1 MSNIFKL
8 YINDNN
14 NLSKLYLFIKNKY
27 LTGILEESIE
37 TLQNKYYDSK
47 EFIKSDIFN
56 SVFKY
61 DFSELDI
68 KYINDFDINIYFV
81 DENIYYDDTLEI
93 IKFKFLKYY
102 NQQTEPPKQISYEEL
117 YMYGLINK
125 KYNPAEIYNTLSDNN
140 SNKITS
146 ENLKQ
151 YLLNLNEQ
159 IEIFNKLLEINDN
172 KEKDFYTFDDINSIE
187 LDEVNILTPIGQN
200 INNKLPHLYTTN
212 PFHLF
217 KYSNYIRS
225 IINTSLNTNNNS
237 LLFEYNLVNNTMF
250 LCFFDDVLNYTNQQ
264 SSNLEEDITIKLYF
278 PMIASNQLTQQLFIK
293 SKKTYISKTNKHVAS
308 ELFVSK
314 NTFTDTLYNVS
325 NNKQEYPD
333 LKYINDG
340 AKGINLNI
348 HTNIN
353 LSLSLESLF
362 KLINSNIKIPLIKYN
377 PGKKNE
383 NIYRLFTNKK
393 TKANVKIPYLSKELI
408 VKYSKLIGKNN
419 TISMVIFSNNTFISD
434 NVKLFLLELDIYG
447 TINIKMEF
455 FNHLSIEETEFII
468 RENVNPILDIIK
480 KHINTDANSIQYFE
494 SLIDNNIELINLNY
508 AINIA
513 TNMSIKLL
521 NNIKNCLYLYFN
533 IISDKATEKL
543 YRYKR
548 VSNYNEMND
557 KDAFIIELVKQKEP
571 PTKIIQMLKDN
582 FKLSSFEQATEI
594 FNMTIQELSF
604 VQNTFNYRKLK
615 IKDSPGFLLNI
626 DNNLAD
632 KISISIQNIDNIRYV
647 YFMKLYIDSIFKL
660 SFNESKNVDLTMCKS
675 GKKKEQQFVN
685 DITPDDVVIEV
696 NQKNINDVLS
706 QEKDIDMDDIIDAST
721 SIGDEDDDYDNL
733 MNIMLGLGI
742 GDDDEDDDD
751 DGIEDDVAQNALN
764 DVDESEDDDIAE
776 EIQDKPLVVEPE
788 EKIKMDD
795 EGNQDDAAENDN
807 KKNFNEATRANPIL
821 GKLERLQPDIFK
833 TGLIKKPNLAKEN
846 ISGEF
851 EAYSRICQSG
861 KQPVIL
867 TEEEKDN
874 VIRDNPNYKNTDIL
888 EYSPDPTKKN
898 YYICPRFWDLKN
910 NKTLTQKEVDSGEHG
925 IIYKKGN
932 GGNIYKFEDRDRE
945 PGFKKPRAVD
955 ANGNEFCLPCCF
967 YKLKNEKTDNNR
979 QICNVKKEDA
989 KITEIK
995 YVIRGDKFPLEQY
1008 KVGHLP
1014 LNVKKFLQFDSDK
1027 CINPDNNNLKYK
1039 YTCLLRYGV
1048 QNNQHN
1054 SFIACIADLYS
1065 KENNMKESITINE
1078 MKTMLVAALTIDNF
1092 IHYNNGNL
1100 LQIFTDKKY
1109 SAEFLDA
1116 IDIKSYDYKSKFYDK
1131 IDKENINQLNLYK
1144 RILTSFEQFKLYL
1157 KGNNY
1162 IIDYTYL
1169 WDIICKPNTK
1179 LFPNGINLIILDIT
1193 TYDLTDNVKVIC
1205 PKQNYSNEFI
1215 DDSKKSLIL
1224 LKKNEYFEPVYS
1236 IKSELS
1242 DSIEPLF
1249 SFGFNT
1255 EETGL
1260 DEFKKVLNFIK
1271 SDLNDN
1277 CISNTSDETN
1287 KFKKNI
1293 SLENIINILN
1303 KLKYEVNFQVVDY
1316 ESKVI
1321 AVLVSNKEEF
1331 ENYRYIPCYPSKMY
1345 EHEDIPIIF
1354 IDDLSNEYFAEYK
1367 KTKDFLEKIYTDSNQ
1382 IIQCMPLNKIVED
1395 ELVVGILTNANQFVM
1410 LSEPALYINDELE
1423 ILSDKNY
1430 LFTDT
1435 IIQNKFNIDEERRE
1449 MINNI
1454 KLESGFYNS
1463 FRNTVLKLLSEYK
1476 NIKFNIR
1483 LQDIIKNNAI
1493 IYFDKIKLIREEL
1506 ESLVDNSVMF
1516 AQYDPRILNGI
1527 KNFSSCINNTNCDS
1541 DYCMVKA
1548 DTNICNLIIPE
1559 SNLITNDSNID
1570 IYFTKIADEF
1580 ARYNKTKMVLFNP
1593 SKFISFNNIKYNINF
1608 DEVIIMETALARE
1621 ITTSTSNI
1629 KDPYSNFN
1637 TFDTNNIN
1645 YSNNK
1650 VNKINPDNIDV
1661 EYTEFDLQALQPNQK
1676 VILKLAKEQ
1685 IDKIKIIEAKY
1696 GTTDISNGI
1705 PVVNPDIS
1713 NGIPVVNPDISNG
1726 IPVVNPD
1733 ISNGIPVVNPDI
1745 SNGIPVVNPDI
1756 DVEPE
1761 EQPNITENIN
1771 DVECK
1776 HKKLAVKE
1784 KLYQFFKN
1792 KIYEFYFTITDNG
1805 LCSVE
1810 LILYIIKHYYAN
1822 LDDSNMSKLSGAD
1835 IKNILIDEYFNHEL
1849 TEALLGMFIE
1859 NNKTPS
1865 MTALMK
1871 PYVDKI
1877 KTLPFEKTPEFKDL
1891 LRSIINNDDY
1901 IISYID
1907 IYLLALKYELP
1918 IILVSNSIINSYIN
1932 IKPYVII
1939 NKNNNTN
1946 NYYFIKLPSSDHR
1959 GLKNY
1964 KLLYYNNNTTI
1975 DITTQLIDSDKY
1987 NIKTEIN
1994 EELKEYK
2001 DLVITGINKFNTRKI
2016 EPKNEKLLKNLNKNL
2031 NKNA

>member
-27 LTGILEESIE
+27 LTGILEETIE
-37 TLQNKYYDSK
+37 TLQNDHYDSK
-47 EFIKSDIFN
+47 RFIKSDIFN
-56 SVFKY
+56 SVFKD

-81 DENIYYDDTLEI
+81 DDNIYYDDTLEI
-93 IKFKFLKYY
+93 IKFKFLKYH

-125 KYNPAEIYNTLSDNN
+125 KYNPPEIYNTLSDNN

-151 YLLNLNEQ
+151 YLLNVNEQ
-159 IEIFNKLLEINDN
+159 LDIFNKLLEINDN

-237 LLFEYNLVNNTMF
+237 LLFEYNLVNNTLF

-264 SSNLEEDITIKLYF
+264 STNLDEDITIKLYF
-278 PMIASNQLTQQLFIK
+278 PMIASNHLTQQLFIK
-293 SKKTYISKTNKHVAS
+293 SKKTHLSKTNKHITS
-308 ELFVSK
+308 ELFTNK

-333 LKYINDG
+333 LKYSNDG

-348 HTNIN
+348 HTDIN

-362 KLINSNIKIPLIKYN
+362 KLINSNVEIPLIKYN

-455 FNHLSIEETEFII
+455 FNHLSVEETEFII

-480 KHINTDANSIQYFE
+480 KHINTDANSIQYFD
-494 SLIDNNIELINLNY
+494 SLIDNNIELVNLNY
-508 AINIA
+508 AINIE
-513 TNMSIKLL
+513 TNKSIELL

-533 IISDKATEKL
+533 IIRDNKNNEKL

-548 VSNYNEMND
+548 VSNYNEMNA
-557 KDAFIIELVKQKEP
+557 KNAFIIELIKQKET

-582 FKLSSFEQATEI
+582 FKLPSIEEANEI
-594 FNMTIQELSF
+594 FNSTIQELSF

-615 IKDSPGFLLNI
+615 IKDSPGFLLKI
-626 DNNLAD
+626 DNNHTD
-632 KISISIQNIDNIRYV
+632 KISISIENIDNIRYV
-647 YFMKLYIDSIFKL
+647 YFIKLYIDSIFKL
-660 SFNESKNVDLTMCKS
+660 SFNESKNIDLTMCKS
-675 GKKKEQQFVN
+675 GKKKEQQFVD
-685 DITPDDVVIEV
+685 DITPNDVVVQV
-696 NQKNINDVLS
+696 NQKNINDVLLE
-706 QEKDIDMDDIIDAST
+706 EKDVDLDDIIDVSSAM
-721 SIGDEDDDYDNL
+721 GDDDDDDDAL
-733 MNIMLGLGI
+733 MNIMLGLG
-742 GDDDEDDDD
+742 DDEDDEDDEDDDD
-751 DGIEDDVAQNALN
+751 HDDDDHDYDDAGNDAEDKGQNTLN
-764 DVDESEDDDIAE
+764 NTVGYEDDDYIE
-776 EIQDKPLVVEPE
+776 DIDEDNEVKIFGKPNT
-788 EKIKMDD
+788 DD
-795 EGNQDDAAENDN
+795 NNDN
-807 KKNFNEATRANPIL
+807 KDNKDEYDTPEIDNKKKVKEGTKASPIL
-821 GKLERLQPDIFK
+821 DKLTKTEPAIFK
-833 TGLIKKPNLAKEN
+833 NGQIKQTNLTKEN
-846 ISGEF
+846 LGNGMV
-851 EAYSRICQSG
+851 AYSRICQSAR
-861 KQPVIL
+861 QPVIL

-874 VIRDNPNYKNTDIL
+874 FLNDNKNTKDTDIL
-888 EYSPDPTKKN
+888 EYSTNPDPTKKK
-898 YYICPRFWDLKN
+898 YYICPQFWDITSN
-910 NKTLTQKEVDSGEHG
+910 RTLTDEQVKSGKYG
-925 IIYKKGN
+925 NIYEKDN
-932 GGNIYKFEDRDRE
+932 GGNIYKYDNKDLW
-945 PGFKKPRAVD
+945 PGFIKNRFAVD
-955 ANGNEFCLPCCF
+955 PNNQKEFCLPCCF
-967 YKLKNEKTDNNR
+967 KKLKNEKTDTKNER
-979 QICNVKKEDA
+979 QICNPKNEDA
-989 KITEIK
+989 KITDIK
-995 YVIRGDKFPLEQY
+995 YVVGADKFPLGQY

-1027 CINPDNNNLKYK
+1027 CIKQDNNNLKPQYN
-1039 YTCLLRYGV
+1039 CLLRYGV
-1048 QNNQHN
+1048 QNDQYN

-1065 KENNMKESITINE
+1065 KQTRTDSKSNDKETITIDE
-1078 MKTMLVAALTIDNF
+1078 MKTILVGALTIDNF

-1100 LQIFTDKKY
+1100 LLIFTDKKY
-1109 SAEFLDA
+1109 GAEFLDT

-1157 KGNNY
+1157 KGNDY

-1193 TYDLTDNVKVIC
+1193 SHDSTDNVKVIC

-1215 DDSKKSLIL
+1215 NDSKKSLIL

-1236 IKSELS
+1236 VKTLLT
-1242 DSIEPLF
+1242 DTIEPLF
-1249 SFGFNT
+1249 SFGFDN
-1255 EETGL
+1255 EEQGL
-1260 DEFKKVLNFIK
+1260 NEFKKVLNFIK
-1271 SDLNDN
+1271 TDLNDN

-1321 AVLVSNKEEF
+1321 AVLVSNKDEF

-1345 EHEDIPIIF
+1345 ELEDIPVIF
-1354 IDDLSNEYFAEYK
+1354 IDDLSIEYFTEYK
-1367 KTKDFLEKIYTDSNQ
+1367 KTKDFLEKIYIDSNE
-1382 IIQCMPLNKIVED
+1382 IIQCKPLNKIVED

-1410 LSEPALYINDELE
+1410 LSEPALYVNDELQ

-1476 NIKFNIR
+1476 NMKFNIR

-1506 ESLVDNSVMF
+1506 ETLVDNYIMF
-1516 AQYDPRILNGI
+1516 AQYDRRILNNI
-1527 KNFSSCINNTNCDS
+1527 KNFSSCINNANCDS

-1608 DEVIIMETALARE
+1608 DEVIIMESALVRE
-1621 ITTSTSNI
+1621 ITTSNSNI

-1645 YSNNK
+1645 YTNNK
-1650 VNKINPDNIDV
+1650 VNKINTEGINV
-1661 EYTEFDLQALQPNQK
+1661 EYPEFDLQSLQPNQK
-1676 VILKLAKEQ
+1676 VILKLPKEQ
-1685 IDKIKIIEAKY
+1685 IDKIKLIEAKY
-1696 GTTDISNGI
+1696 GTADVGNGV
-1705 PVVNPDIS
+1705 PVVNPDI
-1713 NGIPVVNPDISNG
+1713 GAVPV
-1726 IPVVNPD
+1726 
-1733 ISNGIPVVNPDI
+1733 
-1745 SNGIPVVNPDI
+1745 
-1756 DVEPE
+1756 E
-1761 EQPNITENIN
+1761 EELKIEEYVK
-1771 DVECK
+1771 DMGCK
-1776 HKKLAVKE
+1776 HKKLPVKE

-1792 KIYEFYFTITDNG
+1792 KVYEFYFTITNDG

-1822 LDDSNMSKLSGAD
+1822 FDGSNMSNLSGAE
-1835 IKNILIDEYFNHEL
+1835 IKNVLIDEYFNHEL
-1849 TEALLGMFIE
+1849 TEALLGMVME
-1859 NNKTPS
+1859 NNKTPP
-1865 MTALMK
+1865 MTELMK
-1871 PYVDKI
+1871 DYVEKM
-1877 KTLPFEKTPEFKDL
+1877 KTSRFEQTNEFKKL
-1891 LRSIINNDDY
+1891 LSDIINNNNY

-1907 IYLLALKYELP
+1907 IYLLTLKYDLP
-1918 IILVSNSIINSYIN
+1918 IILVSNGIINSYIN
-1932 IKPYVII
+1932 LKPYAIL
-1939 NKNNNTN
+1939 NKNNNNN
-1946 NYYFIKLPSSDHR
+1946 NYYFIKLPSPHYR
-1959 GLKNY
+1959 GLKKTVNPLMENNFTEQKNY
-1964 KLLYYNNNTTI
+1964 KLLYYNNNPTM
-1975 DITTQLIDSDKY
+1975 DVMTQLVDSDK
-1987 NIKTEIN
+1987 NHIKTEIE
-1994 EELKEYK
+1994 EELKDYK
-2001 DLVITGINKFNTRKI
+2001 DLVIAGINKYNIRKI
-2016 EPKNEKLLKNLNKNL
+2016 NSKNKKILKNLN
-2031 NKNA
+2031 

>member
-14 NLSKLYLFIKNKY
+14 NLSKLYIFIKNKY

-37 TLQNKYYDSK
+37 TLQNEYNDSK
-47 EFIKSDIFN
+47 KFIKSDIFN

-93 IKFKFLKYY
+93 IKFKFLKYH

-125 KYNPAEIYNTLSDNN
+125 KYNPPEIYNTLSDNN

-159 IEIFNKLLEINDN
+159 VEIFNKLLEINDN

-264 SSNLEEDITIKLYF
+264 STNLEEDITIKLYF
-278 PMIASNQLTQQLFIK
+278 PMIASNQLTKQLFIK
-293 SKKTYISKTNKHVAS
+293 SKKTYISKTNKHIAS
-308 ELFVSK
+308 ELFASK

-333 LKYINDG
+333 LKYMNNG

-362 KLINSNIKIPLIKYN
+362 KLINSNVEIPLIKYN

-419 TISMVIFSNNTFISD
+419 TISMVIFTNNTFISE

-447 TINIKMEF
+447 TINIKMEL

-468 RENVNPILDIIK
+468 RENVNPIFDIIK

-521 NNIKNCLYLYFN
+521 NNIKDCLYLYFN

-557 KDAFIIELVKQKEP
+557 KDTFIIELIKQKET

-582 FKLSSFEQATEI
+582 FKLSSFEQATKI
-594 FNMTIQELSF
+594 FNTTIQELSF

-632 KISISIQNIDNIRYV
+632 KISISIDNIDNIRYV

-685 DITPDDVVIEV
+685 DITPDDVVVEV
-696 NQKNINDVLS
+696 NQKNINDVLR
-706 QEKDIDMDDIIDAST
+706 QEKDIDMDDIIDVST
-721 SIGDEDDDYDNL
+721 SIGDDDDDDDDL
-733 MNIMLGLGI
+733 MNIMLGI
-742 GDDDEDDDD
+742 GDDDDDDDNDDDD
-751 DGIEDDVAQNALN
+751 DDDDDDNDDAIDDDVAQNALN
-764 DVDESEDDDIAE
+764 DTDDSEDDDDIAIE
-776 EIQDKPLVVEPE
+776 TQDKPVVVKPE
-788 EKIKMDD
+788 EKINMDNED
-795 EGNQDDAAENDN
+795 NEDDATKNDN
-807 KKNFNEATRANPIL
+807 NKKFNEATRANPIL

-846 ISGEF
+846 ISGQF

-888 EYSPDPTKKN
+888 EYSPDPAKKN

-910 NKTLTQKEVDSGEHG
+910 NKTLTQKEVDSGKHG

-945 PGFKKPRAVD
+945 PGFKKPMAVD
-955 ANGNEFCLPCCF
+955 ANGKEFCLPCCF
-967 YKLKNEKTDNNR
+967 YKLKNEKIDTKNNR
-979 QICNVKKEDA
+979 QICNAKKEDA
-989 KITEIK
+989 KITDIK
-995 YVIRGDKFPLEQY
+995 YVIRADKFPLEQY

-1014 LNVKKFLQFDSDK
+1014 LNVKKFLQFDSNK
-1027 CINPDNNNLKYK
+1027 CINQDNNNLKYK
-1039 YTCLLRYGV
+1039 YRCLLRYGV

-1065 KENNMKESITINE
+1065 KENNMKESITIDE
-1078 MKTMLVAALTIDNF
+1078 MKTILVAALTIDNF
-1092 IHYNNGNL
+1092 IHYNNSNL

-1157 KGNNY
+1157 KGNDY

-1236 IKSELS
+1236 IKSEIS
-1242 DSIEPLF
+1242 DTIEPLF
-1249 SFGFNT
+1249 SFAFNT

-1260 DEFKKVLNFIK
+1260 NEFKKVLNIIK
-1271 SDLNDN
+1271 TDLNDN
-1277 CISNTSDETN
+1277 CISNTSDKTY

-1321 AVLVSNKEEF
+1321 AVLISNKEEF

-1367 KTKDFLEKIYTDSNQ
+1367 KTKDFLEKIYTDSNE
-1382 IIQCMPLNKIVED
+1382 IIQCKPLNKIVED

-1410 LSEPALYINDELE
+1410 LSEPALYVNDELE

-1527 KNFSSCINNTNCDS
+1527 KNISSCINNTNCDS

-1608 DEVIIMETALARE
+1608 DEVIIMESALARE
-1621 ITTSTSNI
+1621 ITTSNSNI

-1645 YSNNK
+1645 YTNNK
-1650 VNKINPDNIDV
+1650 VNKINTDNIDI
-1661 EYTEFDLQALQPNQK
+1661 EYNDFNLQPLQPNQK
-1676 VILKLAKEQ
+1676 VILKLPKEQ

-1696 GTTDISNGI
+1696 GTTDKGI
-1705 PVVNPDIS
+1705 GVPVVNP
-1713 NGIPVVNPDISNG
+1713 G
-1726 IPVVNPD
+1726 
-1733 ISNGIPVVNPDI
+1733 
-1745 SNGIPVVNPDI
+1745 I
-1756 DVEPE
+1756 DVETE
-1761 EQPNITENIN
+1761 EDLNIAKYVKDT
-1771 DVECK
+1771 DCK
-1776 HKKLAVKE
+1776 HKKVAVKE
-1784 KLYQFFKN
+1784 KLYKFFKN
-1792 KIYEFYFTITDNG
+1792 KIYEFYFTITDDG

-1822 LDDSNMSKLSGAD
+1822 FDGSNMSKLSGAD

-1849 TEALLGMFIE
+1849 TEALLGMIIE

-1877 KTLPFEKTPEFKDL
+1877 KTSLFKKTDEFKDL
-1891 LRSIINNDDY
+1891 LTSIINNDDY

-1918 IILVSNSIINSYIN
+1918 IILVSNSIINTYIN
-1932 IKPYVII
+1932 VKPYAIL

-1946 NYYFIKLPSSDHR
+1946 NYYFIKLVSSYHR

-1975 DITTQLIDSDKY
+1975 DITTQLIDSNKY
-1987 NIKTEIN
+1987 NIETEIN
-1994 EELKEYK
+1994 EELKDYK
-2001 DLVITGINKFNTRKI
+2001 DLVITGINKFNRLKI
-2016 EPKNEKLLKNLNKNL
+2016 EPKNKKLLKN
-2031 NKNA
+2031 A